1 MNRIIISG
9 GGTGGH
15 IFPAI
20 AIANALKA
28 LRPEAD
34 ILFIGAKGKMEMEK
48 VPQAGYRIVGLTIS
62 GFQRRL
68 TWKNLLFP
76 FRLMSALIK
85 ARKVITDFRPDLVIG
100 VGGYASGPTLRI
112 AAKKGIPCL
121 IQEQNSFPGVTN
133 RLLAPVV
140 KKICVAYEGMEKY
153 FPADKIVLTGNP
165 VRKALLANTAL
176 VHEAATFFGFEAGRK
191 TVLSIGGSL
200 GAGTLNN
207 AMTNFIKKFD
217 HQTDKYAIQV
227 LWQTGTFYY
236 PSVLRDL
243 ENFFACSSSENDPG
257 TNTSPVNQG
266 TAFKTADGLLRIVVR
281 PFIDRMDYAYSIAD
295 LVISRAGALAISELC
310 VAGKPSVLIP
320 SPNVAED
327 HQTKNAKALVERE
340 AAMMIS
346 DAEATEK
353 LGSVIEQVLK
363 DDLLRERLSRN
374 INRLGYPDAADRIA
388 GEALKLMTP

>member
-1 MNRIIISG
+1 MSRIIISG

-217 HQTDKYAIQV
+217 HQTDKYAVQV
-227 LWQTGTFYY
+227 LWQTGTYYY

-257 TNTSPVNQG
+257 TNASTVNQG

>member
-1 MNRIIISG
+1 MSRIIISG

-257 TNTSPVNQG
+257 TNASPVNQG

-363 DDLLRERLSRN
+363 DNLLRERLSRN

>member
-165 VRKALLANTAL
+165 VRKALLANTTL

-217 HQTDKYAIQV
+217 HQTDKYAVQV
-227 LWQTGTFYY
+227 LWQTGTYYY

-257 TNTSPVNQG
+257 TNASTVNQG

>member
-257 TNTSPVNQG
+257 TNASTVNQG

-363 DDLLRERLSRN
+363 DNLLRERLSRN

>member
-85 ARKVITDFRPDLVIG
+85 ARKVITDFRPDLAIG

-257 TNTSPVNQG
+257 TNASPVNQG

-363 DDLLRERLSRN
+363 DNLLRERLSRN